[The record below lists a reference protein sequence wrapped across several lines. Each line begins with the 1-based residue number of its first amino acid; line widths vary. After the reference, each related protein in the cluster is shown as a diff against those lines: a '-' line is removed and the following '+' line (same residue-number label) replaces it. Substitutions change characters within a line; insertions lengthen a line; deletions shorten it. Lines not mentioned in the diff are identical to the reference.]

1 MVYFRAPEFQIML
14 KKNSILLLFFFLLNA
29 SFIPFG
35 KDSFQTEKMR
45 WICVTGGSLRVNGS
59 TNVNKFNCDITDYS
73 NPDTLIVYK
82 TVAGTQLEGTV
93 SLDIGHFNCHNSI
106 MTNDLRK
113 TLKAKEFPL
122 LKIRFLSLSKFPGLK
137 PLQEDVKGL
146 VEIQLAG
153 VTKRFEVAYKIS
165 MGSDKIIHLLGTREV
180 NFTDFSI
187 VPPRKMGGMIKTDNQ
202 LAIEFKLDFRRFD

>member
-1 MVYFRAPEFQIML
+1 ML
-14 KKNSILLLFFFLLNA
+14 KKNFCLLFLLLMLNA
-29 SFIPFG
+29 SFFPFEKTG
-35 KDSFQTEKMR
+35 FQTEKMR
-45 WICVTGGSLRVNGS
+45 WICVKGGSLRVNGS
-59 TNVNKFNCDITDYS
+59 TNVNKFNCDITGYS

-93 SLDIGHFNCHNSI
+93 NLDIGHFDCHNGI
-106 MTNDLRK
+106 MTADLRK

-122 LKIRFLSLSKFPGLK
+122 LKIRFLSLSKFPSLK
-137 PLQEDVKGL
+137 PVQEDVKGL

-165 MGSDKIIHLLGTREV
+165 MGPDKIIHLLGNRDV

-187 VPPRKMGGMIKTDNQ
+187 VPPRKIGGMIKTNNN
-202 LAIEFKLDFRRFD
+202 LSIEFKLDFRKYD

>member
-1 MVYFRAPEFQIML
+1 ML
-14 KKNSILLLFFFLLNA
+14 KKNFGYLLLLFLLNA
-29 SFIPFG
+29 SFNPFE
-35 KDSFQTEKMR
+35 KTSFQTEKMR
-45 WICVTGGSLRVNGS
+45 WICVKGGSLRVNGS
-59 TNVNKFNCDITDYS
+59 TNVNKFNCDIKGYS

-93 SLDIGHFNCHNSI
+93 NLDIGHFDCHNSI
-106 MTNDLRK
+106 MTSDLRK

-153 VTKRFEVAYKIS
+153 VTKRFDVAYKIS
-165 MGSDKIIHLLGTREV
+165 MGPDKIIHLVGTRNV

-202 LAIEFKLDFRRFD
+202 LAIEFKLDFRQYD

>member
-1 MVYFRAPEFQIML
+1 MFT
-14 KKNSILLLFFFLLNA
+14 KNFFLFLFLSLLSA
-29 SFIPFG
+29 SFIPFE
-35 KDSFQTEKMR
+35 KNNFQTEKMR
-45 WICVTGGSLRVNGS
+45 WICVKGGSLRVNGS
-59 TNVNKFNCDITDYS
+59 TNVNKFNCDITGYN

-93 SLDIGHFNCHNSI
+93 NLDIGHFDCHNPI
-106 MTNDLRK
+106 MTSDLRK

-137 PLQEDVKGL
+137 PQQEDVRGL

-153 VTKRFEVAYKIS
+153 VTKRFDVDYKIS
-165 MGSDKIIHLLGTREV
+165 MGQDKIIHFLGTRDV

-187 VPPRKMGGMIKTDNQ
+187 VPPRKVGGMIKTDNK
-202 LAIEFKLDFRRFD
+202 LAIEFKLSFRQFD